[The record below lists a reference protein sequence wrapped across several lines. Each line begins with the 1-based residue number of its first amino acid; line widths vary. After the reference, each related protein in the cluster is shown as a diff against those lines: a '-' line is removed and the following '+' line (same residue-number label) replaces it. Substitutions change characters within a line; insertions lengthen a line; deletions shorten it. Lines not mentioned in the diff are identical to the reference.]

1 MFAQKADMAR
11 DRIAQLGAPFVTPNA
26 VVLTHGYSRMVLGVL
41 LGAAERGC
49 HFSVVVA
56 ESHARGR
63 GHATAAA
70 LSAAGVPVAMIEDC
84 AVAHAMDGAHMTL
97 CGAEAVV
104 ESGGVISQTGTYQI
118 AIVASACKK
127 PFYVAAESTKF
138 ARKFPLSQ
146 LDVPAKGPSREHAA
160 YVGRCPPPETLRVEV
175 CYSPRIPT
183 PRRRHLPSRPSPAR
197 QGRLP
202 HRYQENARPEQ
213 SSRLGFWCEMGTA
226 LSHPQVTSR
235 DYTPPH
241 YITMLFT
248 DLGVLTPS
256 AVSDELI
263 KLFT

>member
-1 MFAQKADMAR
+1 
-11 DRIAQLGAPFVTPNA
+11 
-26 VVLTHGYSRMVLGVL
+26 MVLGVL

-70 LSAAGVPVAMIEDC
+70 LSSAGVPVAMIEDC
-84 AVAHAMDGAHMTL
+84 AVAHAMDSAQLAL

-160 YVGRCPPPETLRVEV
+160 YVGRSPPPETLRVEV
-175 CYSPRIPT
+175 CAQLGAFLVLY
-183 PRRRHLPSRPSPAR
+183 PSRPPTNHPPQFNKHASQSANDMRRTEASATLRPFFFFFCFATSSD
-197 QGRLP
+197 
-202 HRYQENARPEQ
+202 HRPPP
-213 SSRLGFWCEMGTA
+213 SL
-226 LSHPQVTSR
+226 PQVTSR